1 MALPFIEIIESTTPD
16 PNLLMWKHP
25 HPDAEIKDGAQVI
38 VRESQ
43 AVLFLAEGTAADVL
57 GPGRHTLST
66 QNIPVISRLR
76 GWRYGF
82 ESPFKA
88 DVYFFNTSQ
97 FINNKWGT
105 PAPVII
111 RDPEMGSLRI
121 RAFGSFDVRIGD
133 PATFF
138 REYATTFPR
147 LTISELERSLRD
159 HIAPAFG
166 EVLVKQRVPLVDL
179 AGSMSAL
186 SATIEP
192 LIAPYMA
199 RLGVQLTS
207 FVVTSVTLPD
217 EVSAHLDKM
226 TEMAMVTDMDRFAQF
241 STAQAIGTAG
251 TGLQQAAVSGA
262 MAAMMAQQMNAQTV
276 SSAVPAAAP
285 GATGGDGLVSRL
297 AALKQTFE
305 AGLMD
310 EDEYRARREAILDG
324 I

>member
-25 HPDAEIKDGAQVI
+25 HPDAEIKNGAQLV

-43 AVLFLAEGTAADVL
+43 AVLFLTEGTVADVL
-57 GPGRHTLST
+57 GPGRYALST
-66 QNIPVISRLR
+66 QNIPVVSRLK

-97 FINNKWGT
+97 FVNNKWGT

-111 RDPEMGSLRI
+111 RDPELGSLRV
-121 RAFGSFDVRIGD
+121 RAFGNFDVRIGD
-133 PATFF
+133 PVTFF
-138 REYATTFPR
+138 REYATAYPH
-147 LTISELERSLRD
+147 LTIGELERSLRD

-166 EVLVKQRVPLVDL
+166 EVLVQQRVPLIDL

-186 SATIEP
+186 SETVGP
-192 LIAPYMA
+192 LIVPYMA

-226 TEMAMVTDMDRFAQF
+226 TQMAMVTDMDRFAQF
-241 STAQAIGTAG
+241 SAAQAVGTAG
-251 TGLQQAAVSGA
+251 TGMQQAAVSGA
-262 MAAMMAQQMNAQTV
+262 MSALMAQQMQ
-276 SSAVPAAAP
+276 AAP
-285 GATGGDGLVSRL
+285 APAPAVGNDVVARL
-297 AALKQTFE
+297 GTLKQTFG

-310 EDEYRARREAILDG
+310 EAEYKARREAILDG